1 MKHILITG
9 ASSGIGAALA
19 EYYAAPDVCLNLSG
33 RHEARLAD
41 IAAICRE
48 KGAAVETALV
58 DVTDRDGM
66 ARWIER
72 VDAAQ
77 PLDLV
82 IANAGISGGTGGVMA
97 GEPVDQA
104 REIFDV
110 NLTGVLNTVAPV
122 LPRMIERGAGQ
133 IALISSLAGFRGY
146 PSAPAYSASKG
157 AVRFYGEA
165 LRGAVSKT
173 GVKVNVVCPGFV
185 VSRMT
190 DANDFYMPMLMSADK
205 AAAKIADGLSRNKG
219 RIAFPLM
226 LHCSAWFISVLP
238 DCLAQKFLSH
248 MPAKKQIQ

>member
-19 EYYAAPDVCLNLSG
+19 RHYAAPDVCLNLSG
-33 RHEARLAD
+33 RNQRRLEE
-41 IAAICRE
+41 IAEICRA

-66 ARWIER
+66 MRWVER
-72 VDAAQ
+72 VDTAR

-104 REIFDV
+104 RAIFDV
-110 NLTGVLNTVAPV
+110 NLTGVLNTLGPV
-122 LPRMIERGAGQ
+122 LPRMIARGTGQ
-133 IALISSLAGFRGY
+133 VALISSLAGFRGY

-165 LRGAVSKT
+165 LRGALSKT

-190 DANDFYMPMLMSADK
+190 DANDFYMPMLMDADK
-205 AAAKIADGLSRNKG
+205 AAAKIACGLSRNKG
-219 RIAFPLM
+219 RIAFPLL
-226 LHCSAWFISVLP
+226 LHCSAWFISILP
-238 DCLAQKFLSH
+238 DRLAQKFLSQ
-248 MPAKKQIQ
+248 MPSKKPIQ